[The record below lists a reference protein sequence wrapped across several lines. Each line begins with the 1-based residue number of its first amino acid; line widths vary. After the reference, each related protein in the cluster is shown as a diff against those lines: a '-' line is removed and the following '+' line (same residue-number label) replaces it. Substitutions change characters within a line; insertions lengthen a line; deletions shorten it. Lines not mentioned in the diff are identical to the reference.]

1 MDFAKYG
8 PYILEETAALLAVDS
23 PSGMTRAAA
32 DHVIARFEAIGVKA
46 ERTRKNGVF
55 AYLGGKDKENAI
67 LLEAHMD
74 TLGGMVAEIKANG
87 RLRITAIGGLR
98 AENVETENCRVIT
111 RGGAIIEGT
120 AQLINAS
127 VHVNPKYDETHRTFD
142 TIEIVLDEDVKSVED
157 VKALGIRVG
166 DYVCFDPRTR
176 ITKSGYIKSRFL
188 DDKLSVGIVMAYAKY
203 LKEENVCP
211 ERAVY
216 VHVTSYE
223 EVGHGGC
230 TNVPDGV
237 TEALV
242 VDMGCVGEGLECD
255 ERMVSIC
262 AKDRSGPFDYEVTSG
277 LVAAAEKMGANY
289 AVDVYPFYSSDVA
302 TTLRSGHDV
311 RHGLIGAGVYAS
323 HGYER
328 SHVDGAVATLK
339 VLVGY
344 IG

>member
-1 MDFAKYG
+1 MDFATYG
-8 PYILEETAALLAVDS
+8 KYILDETAALLQIDS

-32 DHVIARFEAIGVKA
+32 DHVIARFAALGYKA
-46 ERTRKNGVF
+46 ERTRKNGVLVC
-55 AYLGGKDKENAI
+55 LGGKDQDDAI

-74 TLGGMVAEIKANG
+74 TLGGMVCEIKNNG
-87 RLRITAIGGLR
+87 RLKITNIGGLN
-98 AENVETENCRVIT
+98 ANNVETENCRVIT
-111 RGGAIIEGT
+111 KSGRVIEGT
-120 AQLINAS
+120 AQLVNAS
-127 VHVNPKYDETHRTFD
+127 IHVNGGYNDEKRTFD
-142 TIEIVLDEDVKSVED
+142 SIEIVLDEVVKNADDVR
-157 VKALGIRVG
+157 ALGVRPG
-166 DYVCFDPRTR
+166 DFVCFDPRTR
-176 ITKSGYIKSRFL
+176 ITESGYIKSRFL
-188 DDKLSVGIVMAYAKY
+188 DDKLSVGIVLAYAKY
-203 LKEENVCP
+203 LKDEHVTP
-211 ERAVY
+211 DRAVY
-216 VHVTSYE
+216 AHITSYE

-230 TNVPDGV
+230 TNVPQGV

-262 AKDRSGPFDYEVTSG
+262 AKDRSGPFDYDVTCG
-277 LVAAAEKMGANY
+277 LVAAAEKMGASY

-302 TTLRSGHDV
+302 TTLRAGYDV

-328 SHVDGAVATLK
+328 SHVDGAISTLK